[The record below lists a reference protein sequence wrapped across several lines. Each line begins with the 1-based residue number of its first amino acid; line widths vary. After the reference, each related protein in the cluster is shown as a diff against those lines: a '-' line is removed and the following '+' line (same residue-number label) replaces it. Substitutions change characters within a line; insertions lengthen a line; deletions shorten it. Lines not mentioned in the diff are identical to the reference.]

1 MKTFKGLIVLFVFS
15 SIIVSCSQP
24 GTKEQAFTAQNILAE
39 TGQKEWDLIVWGD
52 SDMDPAYMFYSDYFE
67 EDLGIKIVTHIE
79 TDDID
84 FIEIPDALEDQDLRD
99 LIKDG
104 DIIAFNIPIVRPSTG
119 GACFDIRKD
128 LINDG
133 CFDVSLDEFTETTQR
148 TIQEIKS
155 LVGEKGA
162 MIRLQ
167 NSYVP
172 LKLFEGTQGS
182 EDRSQGCFECFAE
195 YFSAQAEIATEE
207 GIPLVDVFTLFHGEN
222 HQQDPYEKGYISADN
237 IHVNRPGAE
246 EIAKLYRQVG
256 YEYWKP

>member
-1 MKTFKGLIVLFVFS
+1 M
-15 SIIVSCSQP
+15 
-24 GTKEQAFTAQNILAE
+24 
-39 TGQKEWDLIVWGD
+39 
-52 SDMDPAYMFYSDYFE
+52 
-67 EDLGIKIVTHIE
+67 
-79 TDDID
+79 
-84 FIEIPDALEDQDLRD
+84 
-99 LIKDG
+99 
-104 DIIAFNIPIVRPSTG
+104 
-119 GACFDIRKD
+119 
-128 LINDG
+128 
-133 CFDVSLDEFTETTQR
+133 
-148 TIQEIKS
+148 
-155 LVGEKGA
+155 GEKGA